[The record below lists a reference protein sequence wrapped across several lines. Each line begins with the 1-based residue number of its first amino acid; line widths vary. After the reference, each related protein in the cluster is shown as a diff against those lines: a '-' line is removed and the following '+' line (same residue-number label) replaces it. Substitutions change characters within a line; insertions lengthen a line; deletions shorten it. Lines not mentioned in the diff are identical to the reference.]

1 MQLTKTGSK
10 AKADR
15 NFSSFHWLQCDKPN
29 NNIKNPSIYIYFFR
43 LPKKAKDFRI
53 RCGSDGKYEIPPDY
67 VWPVCRTDKEHQ
79 KECHCLGD
87 PDITDPEV
95 CMNIENGECT
105 AKDSVQNQNKLN
117 HKINRKKYTLYN
129 LDK

>member
-1 MQLTKTGSK
+1 M
-10 AKADR
+10 
-15 NFSSFHWLQCDKPN
+15 
-29 NNIKNPSIYIYFFR
+29 
-43 LPKKAKDFRI
+43 
-53 RCGSDGKYEIPPDY
+53 
-67 VWPVCRTDKEHQ
+67 CRTDKEHQ

-117 HKINRKKYTLYN
+117 HKITCKMLGLKMVPGGLKLVAAIKILLSRMLFENGFVLHFIYQT
-129 LDK
+129 